1 MKEAFHIISDG
12 SCDLPQELAEE
23 KNITVVPFYVS
34 FDDEHYYKE
43 NVEIGIR
50 DFYQQM
56 VDKKG
61 VYPKSS
67 MPSTQDYIDVF
78 MPLLLNH
85 KCRPSKAPQYM
96 SSLIC
101 RICY

>member
-1 MKEAFHIISDG
+1 MSETFHIISDG
-12 SCDLPQELAEE
+12 SCDLPTELAEE

-34 FDDEHYYKE
+34 FDDEHYLKE
-43 NVEIGIR
+43 NVDIGVR

-67 MPSTQDYIDVF
+67 MPSTQDYVDVF
-78 MPLLLNH
+78 LPSGRYTCDLYLHYH
-85 KCRPSKAPQYM
+85 KIQRLRAV
-96 SSLIC
+96 
-101 RICY
+101 RR